1 MDTREAQGLPPDD
14 EPLLET
20 EADRVE
26 AWRLHVLL
34 RASYPLE
41 LAERLA
47 SSSADLHEAVELL
60 ARGCPADLAAQIL
73 L

>member
-1 MDTREAQGLPPDD
+1 MDTREAQGLPPL
-14 EPLLET
+14 EPPVTDAEK
-20 EADRVE
+20 VE

-34 RASYPLE
+34 RAGYPLA
-41 LAERLA
+41 LAERIA

-60 ARGCPADLAAQIL
+60 ARGCKPETAARIL